1 MRDWYRIFP
10 EEVTRL
16 QNVAQ
21 GYNDLIVEC
30 GENIL
35 DNQKNIAVKIT
46 NMKQRP
52 TTTPTISPQDLVL
65 VYLPKKKIECTAK
78 SKNPSDKCLDIHTN
92 HRTETG

>member
-1 MRDWYRIFP
+1 LRDWYRIFP
-10 EEVTRL
+10 EEVIRL
-16 QNVAQ
+16 QKVAQ

-35 DNQKNIAVKIT
+35 DNQKNIAVKII

-65 VYLPKKKIECTAK
+65 VYLPKKNRMHGKVKK
-78 SKNPSDKCLDIHTN
+78 SV
-92 HRTETG
+92 R

>member
-35 DNQKNIAVKIT
+35 DNQKNIAVKII

-65 VYLPKKKIECTAK
+65 VYLPKKK
-78 SKNPSDKCLDIHTN
+78 
-92 HRTETG
+92 

>member
-65 VYLPKKKIECTAK
+65 VYLPKKK
-78 SKNPSDKCLDIHTN
+78 
-92 HRTETG
+92 